1 MVEERKRRRYE
12 AREEGE
18 EDVKYQGRGD
28 EGKGKERKEEKQ
40 TTTKQ
45 KH

>member
-1 MVEERKRRRYE
+1 MVEERKRRYE

-18 EDVKYQGRGD
+18 EDVKYQGREE